1 MVTKAPTLFILW
13 ITKIIGI
20 INPHLEGF
28 LMRYKNKIDGKLYSI
43 IKYANRRV
51 VLQAECGAVWI
62 TTLKA
67 LNKNISS

>member
-1 MVTKAPTLFILW
+1 
-13 ITKIIGI
+13 
-20 INPHLEGF
+20 
-28 LMRYKNKIDGKLYSI
+28 MRYKNKIDGKLYSI

-67 LNKNISS
+67 LTISTFSI